1 LKPEHLIPVF
11 AESSLQGIVI
21 YEKGKLIYSNKRAS
35 IILNVPEDELR
46 NKQISYFIS
55 NIHKD
60 DFPSVEK
67 YFLSTGRA
75 ANFDVKLQFRY
86 KTDTDKYSWLECYF
100 KNIEY
105 NNQHYLINL
114 FANIEENK
122 RYEERLIE
130 NEKKYKNFIE
140 QTSEGISYLEFK
152 NPIDISLPREV
163 QVKKI
168 YETAVIAECNLA
180 FAKMYGFDSIE
191 EILGNKLIDMHGGDE
206 NPMNLKAFHDFCEN
220 NYNVQNVITEEFG
233 KEGNKI
239 FFLNNSVGI
248 IKNKLLHGIWGTQ
261 IDISERQ
268 KSDELVKAAYR
279 ISESAH
285 TSDNL
290 DDLFKSIH
298 NIVSTLMPAKNFYIA
313 IYDRN
318 KDLISFPYFIDEFD
332 EIAITQK
339 PGRGITEYV
348 IRTGKPLLAT
358 PAVIKELESK
368 NEIIPIGSES
378 VDWLGVPLK
387 VNNVTIGILAVQS
400 YTEGVRY
407 TTDDMLILVFV
418 SNQVAM
424 AIERKRSEEALK
436 FSESKNR
443 ALLSALPDLMFVQNF
458 DGVYIDYHARS
469 PEILLMGPEQF
480 IGKNM
485 KDILPQY
492 VLKRFEE
499 GFKKAIET
507 GEIQLVEYPLELK
520 GEVYDFE
527 ARFVA
532 YDNDKILTTIR
543 DVSQREKMV
552 KELREAK
559 EKAEEMNLLKSNFL
573 ANMSHELRTPLHGIL
588 GFAQI
593 LADDLEDPEQKNMIT
608 TIYRSGKRLL
618 ETLNLILSFS
628 KADAKKYNLVYSVIN
643 VNQLVDEVI
652 ELSIPNAEN
661 KSIYLNCVIENE
673 DIFAELDA
681 RLIRD
686 ILHNLINNAIKFT
699 EKGGV
704 TVKVSTSGNELI
716 LQVLDSGIGIPEDKF
731 DIIFQEFRQESEG
744 LSRNFEGTGLGLTLT
759 KNYVE
764 LLKGTISVESII
776 GKGSTFT
783 VILPLKYTEEKS
795 ISSGETEDETTIKVI
810 PAPDDKKNILL
821 VENDKVSAVLV
832 RAYISKSYNIDIVAK
847 GDEALMK
854 AKDKIYDAVLMDIN
868 LGEGMTGIE
877 VTQKIKKLN
886 GYENVPIIAVTAF
899 AMETDKDEF
908 LNYGCTHYIAK
919 PFDRTDLLNLLN
931 SIFTGEA

>member
-1 LKPEHLIPVF
+1 MKPEHLIPVF
-11 AESSLQGIVI
+11 ADNSLQGIVI
-21 YEKGKLIYSNKRAS
+21 YEKGRLIYSNKRAS
-35 IILNVPEDELR
+35 VILNVPEAELA
-46 NKQISYFIS
+46 NKQISYFIG

-67 YFLSTGRA
+67 YFLTA
-75 ANFDVKLQFRY
+75 DQFANYDVKLQFRY
-86 KTDTDKYSWLECYF
+86 KTHTDKYSWLECYF
-100 KNIEY
+100 KNIDYDNE
-105 NNQHYLINL
+105 QYLINL
-114 FANIEENK
+114 FANIDENK
-122 RYEERLIE
+122 KYEERLIE

-140 QTSEGISYLEFK
+140 QTSEGISYLEFES
-152 NPIDISLPREV
+152 PIDISLPREV
-163 QVKKI
+163 KVKKI
-168 YETAVIAECNLA
+168 YETGVIAECNLA
-180 FAKMYGFDSIE
+180 FAKMYGFDSID
-191 EILGNKLIDMHGGDE
+191 EILGKKLIDMHGDDE
-206 NPMNLKAFHDFCEN
+206 NPMNLKAFYDFCDS
-220 NYNVQNVITEEFG
+220 NYNVQNVVTEENG

-248 IKNKLLHGIWGTQ
+248 IKSNLLYGIWGTQ

-268 KSDELVKAAYR
+268 KSEELVKAAYR
-279 ISESAH
+279 ISEAAH

-313 IYDRN
+313 IYDSK
-318 KDLISFPYFIDEFD
+318 KDLISFPYFIDEYD
-332 EIAITQK
+332 ELAITQK

-348 IRTGKPLLAT
+348 IRSGKPLLAT
-358 PAVIKELESK
+358 PAVIKELEAK

-387 VNNVTIGILAVQS
+387 VNNSTIGILAVQS
-400 YTEGVRY
+400 YTEGIRY
-407 TTDDMLILVFV
+407 TTDDMHMLVFV
-418 SNQVAM
+418 SNLIAM
-424 AIERKRSEEALK
+424 AIERKRAEEALK

-443 ALLSALPDLMFVQNF
+443 ALLSALPDMMFVQNY
-458 DGVYIDYHARS
+458 DGVYLDYHARS
-469 PEILLMGPEQF
+469 PEMLISGPEKF
-480 IGKNM
+480 MGKNM
-485 KDILPQY
+485 SEVLPKY
-492 VLKRFEE
+492 MVDLFKE
-499 GFKKAIET
+499 GFKKAIES
-507 GEIQLVEYPLELK
+507 GEIQLVEYPLEIR
-520 GEVYDFE
+520 GVMYHFE

-543 DVSQREKMV
+543 DVSQKEKMV
-552 KELREAK
+552 NELLEAK
-559 EKAEEMNLLKSNFL
+559 EKAEEMNQIKSNFL

-593 LADDLEDPEQKNMIT
+593 LADDLDNPDHKNMIT

-628 KADAKKYNLVYSVIN
+628 KADAKKYNLVYSVVN
-643 VNQLVDEVI
+643 VKQLVHEVV
-652 ELSIPNAEN
+652 ELSVPNAES
-661 KSIYLNCVIENE
+661 KSINLTCDICDE

-704 TVKVSTSGNELI
+704 IVKVSTSGNELI
-716 LQVLDSGIGIPEDKF
+716 LKVLDSGIGIPEDKF

-764 LLKGTISVESII
+764 LLKGTITVESTI
-776 GKGSTFT
+776 GKGSIFT
-783 VILPLKYTEEKS
+783 VILPLKNIQEMT
-795 ISSGETEDETTIKVI
+795 IASGESDDEMSVNLI
-810 PAPDDKKNILL
+810 PAPDDKRNILL
-821 VENDKVSAVLV
+821 VENDRVSAVLV
-832 RAYISKSYNIDIVAK
+832 RAYISGSYNIDIVAK
-847 GDEALMK
+847 GNDALTK
-854 AKDKIYDAVLMDIN
+854 TKEKRYDAILMDIN

-886 GYENVPIIAVTAF
+886 GYQNVPIIAVTAF

-919 PFDRTDLLNLLN
+919 PFDRTELLNLLN